1 MARIPNDQLER
12 IKQEVS
18 LLTLAESQGYQ
29 PKKQGKDYAVCCPFH
44 DDKTPSCIISPKSN
58 LFNCF
63 GCGTGGSVI
72 DWVMKTQGV
81 SFRHAVEILRDD
93 FSLAATAANTK
104 PVKQAT
110 IPKLEAPITTDA
122 EDQQALQQVID
133 YYHQTLKQSPEAL
146 AYLQQRGLDDPELIV
161 ASHFSVVTFPELS
174 VVWFSD
180 FTTVSPHSHHK

>member
-1 MARIPNDQLER
+1 MARIPDDQLER

-18 LLTLAESQGYQ
+18 LLGLAESQGYQ

-93 FSLAATAANTK
+93 SSLAATAANTK
-104 PVKQAT
+104 PIKQAT

-122 EDQQALQQVID
+122 EDQKVLQQVIS
-133 YYHQTLKQSPEAL
+133 YYHQTLKSAANLISGLENE
-146 AYLQQRGLDDPELIV
+146 RGLLV
-161 ASHFSVVTFPELS
+161 NVFA
-174 VVWFSD
+174 
-180 FTTVSPHSHHK
+180 VSNA

>member
-12 IKQEVS
+12 IKQDVS
-18 LLTLAESQGYQ
+18 LLRLAEGQGYQ
-29 PKKQGKDYAVCCPFH
+29 LQKQGKGYAVCCPFH

-93 FSLAATAANTK
+93 SFLAATAANTS
-104 PVKQAT
+104 PVQKST
-110 IPKLEAPITTDA
+110 VPKLDAPISDDVD
-122 EDQQALQQVID
+122 DQKMLQQVII
-133 YYHQTLKQSPEAL
+133 YYHDTLKQSPEAL
-146 AYLQQRGLDDPELIV
+146 DYLQQRGLDNPELIN
-161 ASHFSVVTFPELS
+161 HFKLAVCRTEV
-174 VVWFSD
+174 
-180 FTTVSPHSHHK
+180 